1 MNRNT
6 CVRVFNFSYNDLQT
20 ANYEFAIKLAS
31 MITRHPTIMHLN
43 ISHSNLK
50 REEVMFIALALSTSK
65 TLIALHMTAGGLPYY
80 ERIFLR
86 AVVAARVGYQFRHL
100 TNRKEIKSNRERN
113 QIMGMATNEAEE
125 AEM

>member
-1 MNRNT
+1 
-6 CVRVFNFSYNDLQT
+6 
-20 ANYEFAIKLAS
+20 

-65 TLIALHMTAGGLPYY
+65 TLVALHMTAGGLPYY

-100 TNRKEIKSNRERN
+100 TNKKDIKSNRERN
-113 QIMGMATNEAEE
+113 QVMGMATNEAEE